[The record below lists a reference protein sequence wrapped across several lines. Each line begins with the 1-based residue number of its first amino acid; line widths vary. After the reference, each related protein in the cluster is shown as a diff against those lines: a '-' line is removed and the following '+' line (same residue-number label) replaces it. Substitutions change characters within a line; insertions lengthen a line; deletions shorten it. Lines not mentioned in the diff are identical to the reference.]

1 MLDRHKTTAPVNE
14 KADLLR
20 VQMLA
25 ISDCAKNLA
34 KIAKA
39 YFDATRAEGFTEQQA
54 IAMCVGLLT
63 QPSKKD

>member
-1 MLDRHKTTAPVNE
+1 MNDQASKPVNE

-20 VQMLA
+20 LQLPLIAEAAV
-25 ISDCAKNLA
+25 NLA

-39 YFDATRAEGFTEQQA
+39 YFDAMRAEGFTEQQA

>member
-1 MLDRHKTTAPVNE
+1 MLENKPVNE

-20 VQMLA
+20 LQLPLIAEAAV
-25 ISDCAKNLA
+25 NLA

-39 YFDATRAEGFTEQQA
+39 YFDAMRAEGFTEQQA

-63 QPSKKD
+63 QPSKKE